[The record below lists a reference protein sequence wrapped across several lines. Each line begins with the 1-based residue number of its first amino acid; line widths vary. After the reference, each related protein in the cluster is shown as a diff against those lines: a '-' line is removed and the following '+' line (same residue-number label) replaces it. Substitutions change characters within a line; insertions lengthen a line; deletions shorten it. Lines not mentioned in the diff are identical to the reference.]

1 MCVHSVRVI
10 VSAESSIS
18 GIPGQTDLIP
28 SQSGT
33 LPIRFGIRTHL
44 VLCVTADTTCQG
56 AGTYVVNSTSQNFG
70 TRPSCKMGATVVAKP
85 HAGVTTSEPFGRSSA
100 ASASKIALL
109 PEFTKRPIFL
119 PKSNAVLFSN
129 SSDRLPN
136 PANQPSRRHSSTALI
151 SSSPYDSNLLGAYH
165 IFLVII

>member
-1 MCVHSVRVI
+1 MSV
-10 VSAESSIS
+10 
-18 GIPGQTDLIP
+18 IPGHALRIP

-33 LPIRFGIRTHL
+33 LPMRFGMSIHL

-70 TRPSCKMGATVVAKP
+70 TRPSCKMGATVVANP
-85 HAGVTTSEPFGRSSA
+85 HAGVTTSDPFGRSSA

-109 PEFTKRPIFL
+109 HEFTKRPIFL
-119 PKSNAVLFSN
+119 PKSNEVRFSN
-129 SSDRLPN
+129 SSVRLPN
-136 PANQPSRRHSSTALI
+136 PANQPSLRHSSTAFI

-165 IFLVII
+165 IFLVIIN